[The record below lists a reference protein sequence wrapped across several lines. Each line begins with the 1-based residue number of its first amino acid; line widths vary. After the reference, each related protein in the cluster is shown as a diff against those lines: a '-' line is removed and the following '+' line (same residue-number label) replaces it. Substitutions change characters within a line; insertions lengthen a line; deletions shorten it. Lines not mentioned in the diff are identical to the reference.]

1 VHPRTEVPPLLN
13 VPLAEIIDFLVE
25 TGQAMVRD
33 ENGWLEECVDRISA
47 TNVLPRAI
55 IEGNI
60 QAAASHRARAIEL
73 VHQRPCDVGHVVE
86 QVLLHEPARVQV
98 LEVKVLELGAETF
111 PQVGLGPLR
120 DPAQV
125 TQRTAGLRGDLRQ
138 LVRPEDDKRDH
149 REEKQLGQR
158 KVKHSALRRGRS
170 ALITTLNRKGAG
182 VDSLRPGSPFS

>member
-1 VHPRTEVPPLLN
+1 MAAGRSGGLDVEGRSRAVEQPGPPA
-13 VPLAEIIDFLVE
+13 VGGGA
-25 TGQAMVRD
+25 
-33 ENGWLEECVDRISA
+33 DRG
-47 TNVLPRAI
+47 LP
-55 IEGNI
+55 GDG
-60 QAAASHRARAIEL
+60 AASDRDRAVEL
-73 VHQRPCDVGHVVE
+73 SPPRPGDVGHGVE
-86 QVLLHEPARVQV
+86 QVLLPEPARVQV

-138 LVRPEDDKRDH
+138 LVRPEDDKRDY

-170 ALITTLNRKGAG
+170 ALMTTLNRKGAG